1 MSTQPLRF
9 LLDLHFSLAES
20 DEKPKLNYYNTNI
33 NIIILYELIYGQ
45 LETTESSYRITGEW
59 NIIPNTKK
67 RYTINYAKSAL
78 SHLFVTIWL

>member
-9 LLDLHFSLAES
+9 LLDFVFSLAES

-45 LETTESSYRITGEW
+45 LETTESSYCITGE
-59 NIIPNTKK
+59 
-67 RYTINYAKSAL
+67 
-78 SHLFVTIWL
+78 